1 MTNKTDFF
9 TPCICDEHIPLHTC
23 IHIYSYIHVRK
34 YSNLISQ
41 LCGACFVNHFGA
53 WFQSQL
59 DSTKS
64 PRASWCT
71 HTSQGRIRLSA
82 VQLCLTIFTWPNLG
96 MQNRPAMLT
105 ISTSPV
111 VGMVDG
117 RGYDGRQKDAIC
129 DVRGP
134 CLTIWSTFKPV
145 CRWFR
150 MIGYTYELLRCL
162 DVEIWRFSWW
172 QQTDRQTDGQTNRLL
187 YPCAC
192 ARGNN
197 MTRLLTQ
204 CINTC
209 QYGVGHSYKFV
220 GKSLS

>member
-1 MTNKTDFF
+1 MSTY
-9 TPCICDEHIPLHTC
+9 H
-23 IHIYSYIHVRK
+23 YIHAYTHTYMYVFK

-41 LCGACFVNHFGA
+41 LCGACFVDHFGA

-64 PRASWCT
+64 SRASSCSWCT

-82 VQLCLTIFTWPNLG
+82 VQLYLTIFTWPNLG
-96 MQNRPAMLT
+96 MQNRPVMLT

-117 RGYDGRQKDAIC
+117 HGYDGRQKDAIC

-145 CRWFR
+145 CHWFR
-150 MIGYTYELLRCL
+150 LIGYAYELLRCL
-162 DVEIWRFSWW
+162 DVEIWWFLWW
-172 QQTDRQTDGQTNRLL
+172 QQMDRRTDKPITLPLRM
-187 YPCAC
+187 CA
-192 ARGNN
+192 G
-197 MTRLLTQ
+197 
-204 CINTC
+204 
-209 QYGVGHSYKFV
+209 
-220 GKSLS
+220 